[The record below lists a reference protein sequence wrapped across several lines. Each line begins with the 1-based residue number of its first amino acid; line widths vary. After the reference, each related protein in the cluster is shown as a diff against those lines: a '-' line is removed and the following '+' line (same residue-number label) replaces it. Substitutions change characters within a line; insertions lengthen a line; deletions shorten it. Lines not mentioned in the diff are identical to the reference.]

1 MKENILKLRNCYGCG
16 VCVNVCPVKIIS
28 LRENPDGFYQPAIEK
43 QDKCIECG
51 RCLKTCAFNHT
62 DVAQEEHKIE
72 SYGAWSNNENVR
84 LRCSSGGIGFE
95 IGRKLIENG
104 YKGIGVLYNPDTYRA
119 EHFIANTVEEFMPSA
134 GSKYIPSDMTKA
146 LTNID
151 SVNKYLVTGT
161 PCQIDSFR
169 RYIRMIRKEE
179 NFILLDFFCHGVPSL
194 LLWDKY
200 ISELSKQ
207 IGEPTFVSWRNK
219 TTGWHDSWSM
229 QADINLQSLNYQV
242 SYNLNKPE
250 KKHLYTSRKSE
261 GDLFYKMFLDNLCL
275 NKCCYTTCKYKLM
288 ASAADIR
295 IGDAWGTTYKE
306 NTKGV
311 SILLALTTRGKNI
324 VSSLEESSILEPKPL
339 SILIEGQMQ
348 HNAHYPSIRDKVIN
362 ALKTDMTLNQIDN
375 NIIKPYYYR
384 FIPAR
389 IANRIL
395 RTLRIK
401 PIFRTR

>member
-1 MKENILKLRNCYGCG
+1 
-16 VCVNVCPVKIIS
+16 
-28 LRENPDGFYQPAIEK
+28 
-43 QDKCIECG
+43 
-51 RCLKTCAFNHT
+51 
-62 DVAQEEHKIE
+62 
-72 SYGAWSNNENVR
+72 
-84 LRCSSGGIGFE
+84 
-95 IGRKLIENG
+95 
-104 YKGIGVLYNPDTYRA
+104 
-119 EHFIANTVEEFMPSA
+119 
-134 GSKYIPSDMTKA
+134 
-146 LTNID
+146 
-151 SVNKYLVTGT
+151 
-161 PCQIDSFR
+161 
-169 RYIRMIRKEE
+169 
-179 NFILLDFFCHGVPSL
+179 
-194 LLWDKY
+194 
-200 ISELSKQ
+200 
-207 IGEPTFVSWRNK
+207 
-219 TTGWHDSWSM
+219 
-229 QADINLQSLNYQV
+229 
-242 SYNLNKPE
+242 
-250 KKHLYTSRKSE
+250 
-261 GDLFYKMFLDNLCL
+261 
-275 NKCCYTTCKYKLM
+275 M

-348 HNAHYPSIRDKVIN
+348 HNAHYPSIRDKVVN